1 MICSYLTDRRGNE
14 GDYDVSSENI
24 EKEYKQALKECSEA
38 VDKLAELRGKVASGF
53 DAIGKST
60 LVKKK
65 GPDEAMLREI
75 GEAIDNVTKAFSKLA
90 GLDPFGESKKL
101 FDTSKVNVE
110 MTEAALKS
118 LKNRFDSFL
127 RHLDVDW
134 SVERGGSTFTSFNNG
149 ITIINKA
156 MARVN
161 QFRTEMGANID
172 PGLDRI
178 LDETSKRLKE
188 LSCYKIDLYD
198 GGKTWGTFWEEGDKI
213 IELLRQVPRELSK
226 DKKK

>member
-1 MICSYLTDRRGNE
+1 MIK
-14 GDYDVSSENI
+14 GDNNVSGENI

-38 VDKLAELRGKVASGF
+38 INKLVELRGKVASGF
-53 DAIGKST
+53 DTIGKST

-65 GPDEAMLREI
+65 GPDEAVLKEL
-75 GEAIDNVTKAFSKLA
+75 GETIDNVEKAFSKLA
-90 GLDPFGESKKL
+90 GLDPFGASKKV
-101 FDTSKVNVE
+101 FDTSKVNVD
-110 MTEAALKS
+110 MTESALKS
-118 LKNRFDSFL
+118 LKTRFESFL

-156 MARVN
+156 MAKVH
-161 QFRTEMGANID
+161 QFRAELGANID
-172 PGLDRI
+172 PRLDQI
-178 LDETSKRLKE
+178 FAETSKRLKE
-188 LSCYKIDLYD
+188 LSCFKIDLYD

>member
-1 MICSYLTDRRGNE
+1 MA
-14 GDYDVSSENI
+14 ENI

-38 VDKLAELRGKVASGF
+38 VAKLAELKVKVTSGF
-53 DAIGKST
+53 DTIGKST

-65 GPDEAMLREI
+65 GPDEAVLKEM
-75 GEAIDNVTKAFSKLA
+75 GEAIDNVEKAFNKLA
-90 GLDPFGESKKL
+90 RMDPFSASKII

-110 MTEAALKS
+110 ITESALKS
-118 LKNRFDSFL
+118 LKTRFESFL

-156 MARVN
+156 MARVQ
-161 QFRTEMGANID
+161 QFRAELGANID
-172 PGLDRI
+172 PRLDQI
-178 LDETSKRLKE
+178 FAETFKRLKE
-188 LSCYKIDLYD
+188 LSCFKIDLYD

-213 IELLRQVPRELSK
+213 IELLRQVSRELSK

>member
-1 MICSYLTDRRGNE
+1 MA
-14 GDYDVSSENI
+14 ENI

-38 VDKLAELRGKVASGF
+38 VAKLAELKVKVTSGF
-53 DAIGKST
+53 DTIGKST

-65 GPDEAMLREI
+65 GPDEAVLKEM
-75 GEAIDNVTKAFSKLA
+75 GEAIDNVEKAFNKLA
-90 GLDPFGESKKL
+90 RMDPFSASKKI

-110 MTEAALKS
+110 ITESALKS
-118 LKNRFDSFL
+118 LKTRFESFL

-156 MARVN
+156 MARVQ
-161 QFRTEMGANID
+161 QFRAELGANID
-172 PGLDRI
+172 PRLDQI
-178 LDETSKRLKE
+178 FAETSKRLKE

-198 GGKTWGTFWEEGDKI
+198 GGKTWGSFWDEGDKI
-213 IELLRQVPRELSK
+213 IEMLRQVPRELSR

>member
-1 MICSYLTDRRGNE
+1 
-14 GDYDVSSENI
+14 VSGENI

-38 VDKLAELRGKVASGF
+38 VNKLIELRDKVASGF
-53 DAIGKST
+53 DTIGKST

-65 GPDEAMLREI
+65 GPDEVVLKEL
-75 GEAIDNVTKAFSKLA
+75 GEAIDNVSRAFNKLA
-90 GLDPFGESKKL
+90 VIDLFGASKKI
-101 FDTSKVNVE
+101 FDTSKVNVD
-110 MTEAALKS
+110 MTESALKS
-118 LKNRFDSFL
+118 IKSRFESFL

-156 MARVN
+156 LAKLL
-161 QFRTEMGANID
+161 QFRSELGANIG
-172 PGLDRI
+172 PRLDQI
-178 LDETSKRLKE
+178 FAETSKRLKE
-188 LSCYKIDLYD
+188 LSCFKIDLYD
-198 GGKTWGTFWEEGDKI
+198 GGKTWGTFWIEGDKI

>member
-1 MICSYLTDRRGNE
+1 MA
-14 GDYDVSSENI
+14 ENI

-38 VDKLAELRGKVASGF
+38 VAKLAELKVKVTSGF
-53 DAIGKST
+53 DTIGKST

-65 GPDEAMLREI
+65 GPYEAVLKEM
-75 GEAIDNVTKAFSKLA
+75 GEAIDNVEKAFNKLA
-90 GLDPFGESKKL
+90 RMDPFSASKII

-110 MTEAALKS
+110 ITESALKS
-118 LKNRFDSFL
+118 LKTRFESFL

-156 MARVN
+156 MARVQ
-161 QFRTEMGANID
+161 QFRAELGANID
-172 PGLDRI
+172 PRLDQI
-178 LDETSKRLKE
+178 FAETFKRLKE
-188 LSCYKIDLYD
+188 LSCFKIDLYD

-213 IELLRQVPRELSK
+213 IELLRQVSRELSK